1 MGSDVRVRVRA
12 VRVALHMRAKHSY
25 HSCFNMIPARA
36 RVRYRLLTLAI
47 FFLFTRF
54 LNF

>member
-1 MGSDVRVRVRA
+1 
-12 VRVALHMRAKHSY
+12 
-25 HSCFNMIPARA
+25 MIPART

-47 FFLFTRF
+47 FFLFVRF